1 MTFPEFSTL
10 LQTLRALVLGG
21 LYANWARGAF
31 EAGRFDGDAGL
42 VLLGQALLIYIG
54 VTIGIGIV
62 VQVLS
67 IIIAIARG
75 EESRPGDLDERDLA
89 IERRATVKGFS
100 TVGLGFVGMAVALW
114 YGFGAVSAIHVLFGG
129 FVLADVMTNLAK
141 FISYWRQRG

>member
-10 LQTLRALVLGG
+10 LQTFRALVLGG
-21 LYANWARGAF
+21 FYANWANGAVAAGRIDG
-31 EAGRFDGDAGL
+31 EAGM
-42 VLLGQALLIYIG
+42 VLLGKALLIYIG
-54 VTIGIGIV
+54 ATVVTGIV

-67 IIIAIARG
+67 IIIAVARG

-114 YGFGAVSAIHVLFGG
+114 YDWDAVSAIHVLFGG
-129 FVLADVMTNLAK
+129 FVLADVVTNLAK
-141 FISYWRQRG
+141 FVSYWRQRG